1 VSRRRRALILAGIAL
16 LLGAIAASDV
26 AGREAELEQRVGS
39 PVKVVVAI
47 KPIGRGQTIEAAM
60 LALRELPK
68 KFAPEQSFAGAEQLI
83 GARAAVAIAAGVDL
97 QPALLQGADAGV
109 DGALLAAGANERLSR
124 VIAVGDAGEITPGSR
139 VDLLIT
145 RDTANGSATTRIG
158 LRDAEVVEASPA
170 AAVAEGSSA
179 GLPRVALALRVSLQ
193 QAVLLAEA
201 QSAAREL
208 RALPRPPAAK
218 R

>member
-1 VSRRRRALILAGIAL
+1 MLGGVAL
-16 LLGAIAASDV
+16 LLGALAASEV
-26 AGREAELEQRVGS
+26 AGREAEIEQRVGS

-47 KPIGRGQTIEAAM
+47 KPIPRGQAIEAAM
-60 LALRELPK
+60 LALRELPE
-68 KFAPEQSFAGAEQLI
+68 KFAPDQSFADADQLI
-83 GARAAVAIAAGVDL
+83 GARAAVTIPAGADL
-97 QPALLQGADAGV
+97 QPALLQGADAGAG
-109 DGALLAAGANERLSR
+109 GALVAAGANERLAR
-124 VIAVGDAGEITPGSR
+124 VIVVGDADEITPGSR

-145 RDTANGSATTRIG
+145 RDTANGSATTRVG
-158 LRDAEVVEASPA
+158 LRDAEVVEAAPA
-170 AAVAEGSSA
+170 SAVAEGSSA
-179 GLPRVALALRVSLQ
+179 GLPRVALTLRVSLE

>member
-1 VSRRRRALILAGIAL
+1 VNRRRRSVMLGGLAL

-26 AGREAELEQRVGS
+26 AGREAEIEQRVGS

-47 KPIGRGQTIEAAM
+47 KSIGRGQPIEAAM
-60 LALRELPK
+60 LALRELPE
-68 KFAPEQSFAGAEQLI
+68 KFVPEQSFSGAEQLI
-83 GARAAVAIAAGVDL
+83 GARAAVAIPAGTDL
-97 QPALLQGADAGV
+97 QPALLQGADAGAS
-109 DGALLAAGANERLSR
+109 GALVAAGANERLSR
-124 VIAVGDAGEITPGSR
+124 VIVVGDAGEITPGSR

-145 RDTANGSATTRIG
+145 RDSANGSATTRIG

-170 AAVAEGSSA
+170 SAVAEGSSA
-179 GLPRVALALRVSLQ
+179 GLPRVALALRVSLE

-201 QSAAREL
+201 QSTAREL

>member
-1 VSRRRRALILAGIAL
+1 MSRRRRALMLGGVAL
-16 LLGAIAASDV
+16 LLGALAASEV
-26 AGREAELEQRVGS
+26 AGREAEIEQRVGS

-47 KPIGRGQTIEAAM
+47 KPIPRGQAIEAAM
-60 LALRELPK
+60 LALRELPE
-68 KFAPEQSFAGAEQLI
+68 KFAPDQSFADADQLI
-83 GARAAVAIAAGVDL
+83 GARAAVTIPAGADL
-97 QPALLQGADAGV
+97 QPALLQGADAGAG
-109 DGALLAAGANERLSR
+109 GALVAAGANERLAR
-124 VIAVGDAGEITPGSR
+124 VIVVGDADEITPGSR

-145 RDTANGSATTRIG
+145 RDTANGSATTRVG
-158 LRDAEVVEASPA
+158 LRDAEVVEAAPA
-170 AAVAEGSSA
+170 SAVAEGSSA
-179 GLPRVALALRVSLQ
+179 GLPRVALTLRVSLE

>member
-1 VSRRRRALILAGIAL
+1 MLGGVAL
-16 LLGAIAASDV
+16 LLGALAASEV
-26 AGREAELEQRVGS
+26 AGREAEIEQRVGS

-47 KPIGRGQTIEAAM
+47 KPIPRGQAIEAAM
-60 LALRELPK
+60 LALRELPE
-68 KFAPEQSFAGAEQLI
+68 KFAPDQSFADADQLI
-83 GARAAVAIAAGVDL
+83 GARAAVTIPAGADL
-97 QPALLQGADAGV
+97 QPALLQGADAGAG
-109 DGALLAAGANERLSR
+109 GALVAAGANERLAR
-124 VIAVGDAGEITPGSR
+124 VIVVGDADEITPGSR

-145 RDTANGSATTRIG
+145 RDTVNGSATTRVG
-158 LRDAEVVEASPA
+158 LRDAEVVEAAPA
-170 AAVAEGSSA
+170 SAVAEGSSA
-179 GLPRVALALRVSLQ
+179 GLPRVALTLRVSLE

>member
-1 VSRRRRALILAGIAL
+1 MSRRRRALMLGGVAL
-16 LLGAIAASDV
+16 LLGALAASEV
-26 AGREAELEQRVGS
+26 AGREAEIEQRVGS

-47 KPIGRGQTIEAAM
+47 KPIGRGQPIAAAM
-60 LALRELPK
+60 LALRELPG
-68 KFAPEQSFAGAEQLI
+68 KFAPEQSFADADQLI
-83 GARAAVAIAAGVDL
+83 GARAAVAIPAGADL
-97 QPALLQGADAGV
+97 QPALLQGADASAG
-109 DGALLAAGANERLSR
+109 GALAAAAANERLAR
-124 VIAVGDAGEITPGSR
+124 VVVVGDAGEITPGSR

-145 RDTANGSATTRIG
+145 RDSANGSATTRIG
-158 LRDAEVVEASPA
+158 LRDAEVVEAAPA
-170 AAVAEGSSA
+170 SAVAEGSSA
-179 GLPRVALALRVSLQ
+179 GLPRVALTLRVSLQ

>member
-1 VSRRRRALILAGIAL
+1 MSRRRRALMLGGVAL
-16 LLGAIAASDV
+16 LLGALAASEV
-26 AGREAELEQRVGS
+26 AGREAEIEQRVGS

-47 KPIGRGQTIEAAM
+47 KPIPRGQAIEAAM
-60 LALRELPK
+60 LALRELPE
-68 KFAPEQSFAGAEQLI
+68 KFAPDQSFADADQLI
-83 GARAAVAIAAGVDL
+83 GARAAVTIPAGADL
-97 QPALLQGADAGV
+97 HPALLQGADAGAG
-109 DGALLAAGANERLSR
+109 GALVAAGANERLAR
-124 VIAVGDAGEITPGSR
+124 VLVVGDADEITPGSR

-145 RDTANGSATTRIG
+145 RDTANGSATTRVG
-158 LRDAEVVEASPA
+158 LRDAEVVEAAPA
-170 AAVAEGSSA
+170 SAVAEGSSA
-179 GLPRVALALRVSLQ
+179 GLPRVALTLRVSLE

>member
-1 VSRRRRALILAGIAL
+1 MSRRRRALLLTGLSL
-16 LLGAIAASDV
+16 LLGALAASDV
-26 AGREAELEQRVGS
+26 SGREAEIERSVGS
-39 PVKVVVAI
+39 SVKVVVTV
-47 KPIGRGQTIEAAM
+47 KEIGRGRTIAPAM
-60 LALRELPK
+60 LALRELPV
-68 KFAPEQSFAGAEQLI
+68 KFAPAQSFADGDQLI
-83 GARAAVAIAAGVDL
+83 GARAAVAIPAGTDL
-97 QPALLQGADAGV
+97 QPALLQGADAGT

-124 VIAVGDAGEITPGSR
+124 VIVVGDASEITPGSR
-139 VDLLIT
+139 IDLLIT

-158 LRDAEVVEASPA
+158 LRDAEVVEAEPA
-170 AAVAEGSSA
+170 SAVAEGTSA

-208 RALPRPPAAK
+208 RALPRPPAAS